1 MASTETE
8 EAESMKLYKD
18 FRIIVFVLAML
29 IALLAIHPSYNSEE
43 GFTSNLQYGLDLDGG
58 TSLILQLDGVIA
70 GIDADPVQIIE
81 NEFSDALGAVEIVD
95 HSDTEITFRTAEP
108 PDEDAI
114 NAVGYGNGRIR
125 GNEVALTISKPYVIQ
140 TYLSKHLT
148 CEVIYDPDSN
158 EYEIRSM
165 VSESELS
172 DLLAS
177 VGGSIEKDI
186 RGKPVFREEVTEKTQ
201 EMTKE
206 VLNEKLNIW
215 GLKEIKITPVGSN
228 ILMVDLAG
236 TDLSTAQDLVTTP
249 GKFEIRVQTT
259 NNTTEHVLWGD
270 CITAVGI
277 PRMEQG
283 SWGIDFTLNSKGAR
297 EFGVAAVKYD
307 AADNPDAHEL
317 LMLLDDA
324 EVWTAPISSD
334 LAGDLKELYVLY
346 GEDGEWHP
354 RGLVANTGSGDEGK
368 AEAEKLRVH
377 LRAGALPV
385 RVTVIGSGQVPASLG
400 AQFKEQALIA
410 GIFAL
415 LTVALVIFLR
425 YRQKNILIPMLA
437 TSLSE
442 VFMILG
448 FAAIPGIGWQ
458 LNLPAIAGIIA
469 VIGTG
474 IDHLVIIT
482 DEVLYEGKI
491 PSLKVYLSRISKA
504 FAIIF
509 AAAATTIIAMLSL
522 AGFFDVFVGLGFGA
536 LKGFAIT
543 TIVGVLIGVL
553 IARPAYGRVI
563 RDMLE

>member
-1 MASTETE
+1 MASTETK

-18 FRIIVFVLAML
+18 FRIIIFVLAML
-29 IALLAIHPSYNSEE
+29 IALLAIHPSYSPEE
-43 GFTSNLQYGLDLDGG
+43 GFTSHLQYGLDLDGG
-58 TSLILQLDGVIA
+58 TYLQLQLDGVIA
-70 GIDADPVQIIE
+70 GIDADPVQIIK
-81 NEFSDALGAVEIVD
+81 NEFSDALGSVEIID
-95 HSDTEITFRTAEP
+95 HSDTGITFRTTEP

-125 GNEVALTISKPYVIQ
+125 GNEVTLVINKPYVIQ
-140 TYLSKHLT
+140 TYLSKHLA
-148 CEVIYDPDSN
+148 CEVIYLDRDT
-158 EYEIRSM
+158 YEIRSM
-165 VSESELS
+165 VSESDLS

-177 VGGSIEKDI
+177 VGGSIKKDI
-186 RGKPVFREEVTEKTQ
+186 QGKPEFEEGVTKETQ

-215 GLKEIKITPVGSN
+215 GLKEIPITPVGSN
-228 ILMVDLAG
+228 ILLVDLAG
-236 TDLSTAQDLVTTP
+236 IDLSTAQDIVTTP

-259 NNTTEHVLWGD
+259 NNTTEHVLWGER
-270 CITAVGI
+270 ITAVNI
-277 PRMEQG
+277 PKMQDG
-283 SWGIDFTLNSKGAR
+283 SWGVGFTLDSKGAR
-297 EFGVAAVKYD
+297 EFGIAAVKYG
-307 AADNPDAHEL
+307 AADDPDAHEL
-317 LMLLDDA
+317 VMLLDDE
-324 EVWTAPISSD
+324 EVYSAPLNPTLASD
-334 LAGDLKELYVLY
+334 LKGLYEIY
-346 GEDGEWHP
+346 GEDGDWPP
-354 RGLVANTGSGDEGK
+354 RGLVANTGSGDEGEI
-368 AEAEKLRVH
+368 EARQLQVH
-377 LRAGALPV
+377 LSAGALPV
-385 RVTVIGSGQVPASLG
+385 QVTVIASGQVPASLG

-410 GIFAL
+410 GLFAL

-425 YRQKNILIPMLA
+425 YRQKNILIPMIA
-437 TSLSE
+437 TSVSE

-448 FAAIPGIGWQ
+448 FATLIGWQ

-509 AAAATTIIAMLSL
+509 DAAMTTIIAMSPLIWM
-522 AGFFDVFVGLGFGA
+522 GFGA

-543 TIVGVLIGVL
+543 TIIGVLIGVL

>member
-1 MASTETE
+1 MASTEAE
-8 EAESMKLYKD
+8 EAKSMKLYKD

-29 IALLAIHPSYNSEE
+29 IALLAIHPSYNPEE

-58 TSLILQLDGVIA
+58 TYLKLQLDGVIA
-70 GIDADPVQIIE
+70 GIDADPVQIIK
-81 NEFSDALGAVEIVD
+81 NEFSDALGSVEIID
-95 HSDTEITFRTAEP
+95 HSDTGITFRTTEP

-125 GNEVALTISKPYVIQ
+125 GNDVTLVINKPYVIQ

-148 CEVIYDPDSN
+148 CEVIYLGSDT
-158 EYEIRSM
+158 YEIRSM
-165 VSESELS
+165 VSESDLS

-177 VGGSIEKDI
+177 VGGSIKKDI
-186 RGKPVFREEVTEKTQ
+186 QGKPEFKEEVTKETQ
-201 EMTKE
+201 ELTKE

-215 GLKEIKITPVGSN
+215 GLKEIPITPVGSN
-228 ILMVDLAG
+228 ILLVDLAG
-236 TDLSTAQDLVTTP
+236 IDLSTAQDIVTTP

-259 NNTTEHVLWGD
+259 NNTTGHVLWGER
-270 CITAVGI
+270 ITAVDI
-277 PRMEQG
+277 PKMQDG
-283 SWGIDFTLNSKGAR
+283 SWGVGFTLNSKGAR
-297 EFGVAAVKYD
+297 EFGIAAVKYG
-307 AADNPDAHEL
+307 AADDPDAHEL
-317 LMLLDDA
+317 VMLLDDR
-324 EVWTAPISSD
+324 EVYSAPLNPTLASD
-334 LAGDLKELYVLY
+334 LAGLYEIY
-346 GEDGEWHP
+346 GEDGDWPP
-354 RGLVANTGSGDEGK
+354 RGLVANTGSGDEGEI
-368 AEAEKLRVH
+368 EARQLQVH
-377 LRAGALPV
+377 LSAGALPV
-385 RVTVIGSGQVPASLG
+385 QVTVIASGQVPASLG

-410 GIFAL
+410 GLFAL

-425 YRQKNILIPMLA
+425 YRQKNILIPMIA
-437 TSLSE
+437 TSVSE

-448 FAAIPGIGWQ
+448 FATLIGWQ

-509 AAAATTIIAMLSL
+509 AAAATTIIAMSPLL
-522 AGFFDVFVGLGFGA
+522 WMGFGA

-543 TIVGVLIGVL
+543 TIIGVLIGVL

>member
-8 EAESMKLYKD
+8 EAKSMKLYKD
-18 FRIIVFVLAML
+18 FRIIVFILAML
-29 IALLAIHPSYNSEE
+29 IALIAIHPGYNSEE

-58 TSLILQLDGVIA
+58 TYLRLQLDGVIA

-81 NEFSDALGAVEIVD
+81 SEFSDAFGAVEIVD

-125 GNEVALTISKPYVIQ
+125 GNEVALTINKPYVIQ
-140 TYLSKHLT
+140 AYLSKHLT
-148 CEVIYDPDSN
+148 CEVIHLGSDT
-158 EYEIRSM
+158 YEIRSM
-165 VSESELS
+165 VNESELS
-172 DLLAS
+172 GLLAG
-177 VGGSIEKDI
+177 VGGSIKKDLQ
-186 RGKPVFREEVTEKTQ
+186 GKPEFKEEVTKETQ

-215 GLKEIKITPVGSN
+215 GLKEIPITPVGSN
-228 ILMVDLAG
+228 ILLVDLAG
-236 TDLSTAQDLVTTP
+236 IDLSTAQDIVTTP

-259 NNTTEHVLWGD
+259 NNTSEHALWGD
-270 CITAVGI
+270 RITAVNI
-277 PRMEQG
+277 PKMQDG
-283 SWGIDFTLNSKGAR
+283 AWGVGFTLNSKGAR
-297 EFGVAAVKYD
+297 EFGVAAVKYG
-307 AADNPDAHEL
+307 AADDPDAHEL
-317 LMLLDDA
+317 IMLLDDR
-324 EVWTAPISSD
+324 EVYSAPLNPT
-334 LAGDLKELYVLY
+334 LASDLKELYEIY
-346 GEDGEWHP
+346 GEDGDWP
-354 RGLVANTGSGDEGK
+354 SRGLVANTGSGDEGEI
-368 AEAEKLRVH
+368 EARQLQVH
-377 LRAGALPV
+377 LSAGALPV
-385 RVTVIGSGQVPASLG
+385 QVTVIGSGQVPASLG
-400 AQFKEQALIA
+400 SQFKEQALIA
-410 GIFAL
+410 GLFAL

-425 YRQKNILIPMLA
+425 YRQKNILIPMIA
-437 TSLSE
+437 TSVSE

-448 FAAIPGIGWQ
+448 FATLIGWQ
-458 LNLPAIAGIIA
+458 LNLPAIVGIIA

-509 AAAATTIIAMLSL
+509 AAAATTIIAMSPLL
-522 AGFFDVFVGLGFGA
+522 WMGFGA

-543 TIVGVLIGVL
+543 TIIGVLIGVL